1 VARTKVIEVMS
12 VGVDVLFL
20 QEGKY
25 VVAYAPALE
34 LSSYGRS
41 APAAKRAFEEAVGI
55 FLDATERKGTL
66 ERVLL
71 KLGWTLS
78 RNRYEPPR
86 WTAGELLRLC
96 KARPMLDSVTED
108 VRIPLVAAT

>member
-1 VARTKVIEVMS
+1 MARIKVLS
-12 VGVDVLFL
+12 VGVDILFL
-20 QEGKY
+20 KEGKY

-41 APAAKRAFEEAVGI
+41 AQAARRAFGEAVGI

-71 KLGWTLS
+71 KLGF
-78 RNRYEPPR
+78 RRR
-86 WTAGELLRLC
+86 
-96 KARPMLDSVTED
+96 
-108 VRIPLVAAT
+108 

>member
-1 VARTKVIEVMS
+1 VARIKVLS

-20 QEGKY
+20 KEGKY

-34 LSSYGRS
+34 LSSYGRNEQT
-41 APAAKRAFEEAVGI
+41 ARKAFDEAVGI
-55 FLDATERKGTL
+55 FLEETERKGTL

-71 KLGWTLS
+71 KLGWTLC

-96 KARPMLDSVTED
+96 RARPMLDSVTED
-108 VRIPLVAAT
+108 VRIPLAAAT

>member
-1 VARTKVIEVMS
+1 MPNIPVEVLNRVRAAGYHLEADDCTALLVAQI
-12 VGVDVLFL
+12 
-20 QEGKY
+20 
-25 VVAYAPALE
+25 APDEIKLSCSIPSDHQHVSE
-34 LSSYGRS
+34 L
-41 APAAKRAFEEAVGI
+41 AA
-55 FLDATERKGTL
+55 DC

-86 WTAGELLRLC
+86 WTAGELLHLC

>member
-1 VARTKVIEVMS
+1 MARIKVLS
-12 VGVDVLFL
+12 VGVDVLL
-20 QEGKY
+20 LKEGKY

-34 LSSYGRS
+34 LSSYGRNEQT
-41 APAAKRAFEEAVGI
+41 ARKAFDEAVSI
-55 FLDATERKGTL
+55 FLEETERKGTL

-96 KARPMLDSVTED
+96 RARPMLDSVTED
-108 VRIPLVAAT
+108 VRIPLAAAT

>member
-1 VARTKVIEVMS
+1 VARAKVKVVS
-12 VGVDVLFL
+12 VGVDILFL
-20 QEGKY
+20 KEGKY

-34 LSSYGRS
+34 VSSYGRNEQT
-41 APAAKRAFEEAVGI
+41 AKRAFEEAVGI
-55 FLDATERKGTL
+55 FLDETERKGTL

-86 WTAGELLRLC
+86 WTAGELLHLC

-108 VRIPLVAAT
+108 VRIPLAAAT

>member
-1 VARTKVIEVMS
+1 MARIKVLS
-12 VGVDVLFL
+12 VGVDILFL
-20 QEGKY
+20 KEGKY

-34 LSSYGRS
+34 LSSYGRNEQT
-41 APAAKRAFEEAVGI
+41 ARKAFDEAVSI
-55 FLDATERKGTL
+55 FLEETERKGTL

-86 WTAGELLRLC
+86 WPAGELLRLC
-96 KARPMLDSVTED
+96 RARPMLDSVTED
-108 VRIPLVAAT
+108 VRIPLAAAT

>member
-1 VARTKVIEVMS
+1 MARTKVVKVMS
-12 VGVDVLFL
+12 VGVDVLSL
-20 QEGKY
+20 REGKY

-41 APAAKRAFEEAVGI
+41 ERTAKKAFDEAVGI

-86 WTAGELLRLC
+86 YTASELLHLC
-96 KARPMLDSVTED
+96 RARSMLDSVTED